1 MKKLLTL
8 MLLTTAFYHQTTN
21 PAGIKVKLQRGWK
34 QFMDYGKVEPKKK
47 FDRSNNLEILKNDA
61 AHGISKR
68 PQNRLGKAIH
78 NSHTNQLS
86 NRTKPYQQAYDN
98 NPLIRSIVLPL
109 KGASRTYDAERTDHF
124 SKTVATTNAAGRVL
138 ASPVLSSVNAGK
150 NVYHK
155 VVGDQSNPSVYR
167 KAAAATAGT
176 AHALVSHPVITAA
189 QLTANGIQL
198 AAKGIRNGVRNSVRA
213 GVNKIKQY
221 RENKAARAT
230 MTID

>member
-8 MLLTTAFYHQTTN
+8 MLLTTAFYHQTTH
-21 PAGIKVKLQRGWK
+21 AEGIKAKLQRGWNK
-34 QFMDYGKVEPKKK
+34 FMNYGKVNPTTHEPPILVNP
-47 FDRSNNLEILKNDA
+47 SHNLETLRHDA
-61 AHGISKR
+61 THGISEQ
-68 PQNRLGKAIH
+68 PQNTLGKAIH
-78 NSHTNQLS
+78 NSHNNKLP
-86 NRTKPYQQAYDN
+86 NGTKPHQQAYDN

-109 KGASRTYDAERTDHF
+109 KGASRTYEAERTARF
-124 SKTVATTNAAGRVL
+124 SKPVATTNAVGRVL

-155 VVGDQSNPSVYR
+155 VAGDQSPSVYR

-189 QLTANGIQL
+189 QLTANGLQL
-198 AAKGIRNGVRNSVRA
+198 AGKGIRAGVRA

-221 RENKAARAT
+221 REYKARNAT
-230 MTID
+230 LE